1 MFKKYSSAKQK
12 QYKNIFFILVF
23 NLMSFVFYGQMIT
36 GTVVDD
42 LNQSILGATVMLK
55 GTTIGTVT
63 DLDGKF
69 TLDISKSQSNTI
81 VVSFMGFLTKEVPI
95 SNQMFLVIT
104 LSEDVNALDEVVV
117 IGYGTQ
123 KRKDITGSIASI
135 SSKDFQ

>member
-1 MFKKYSSAKQK
+1 
-12 QYKNIFFILVF
+12 
-23 NLMSFVFYGQMIT
+23 MSFVFYGQMIT